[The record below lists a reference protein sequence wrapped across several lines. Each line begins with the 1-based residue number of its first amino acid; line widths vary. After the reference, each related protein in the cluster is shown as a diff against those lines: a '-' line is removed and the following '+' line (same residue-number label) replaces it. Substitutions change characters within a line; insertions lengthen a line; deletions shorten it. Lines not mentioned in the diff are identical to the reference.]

1 MPNNK
6 DEWDVLDAYFQDH
19 SYPFTKHHLDS
30 FRDFLRTHVPNV
42 IQTFNPITM
51 IKMTSENK
59 REVQVDVHVG
69 GKNGARIYVDRPV
82 VYDENGKQLLLT
94 PQEARL
100 RNLTYQTNLIAD
112 LVVDITDSSDETKTI
127 EFEKVHLGSIPIMVH
142 SDPCILHKQGMNV
155 LKELGECVYDMG
167 GYFIIDGKEKVIV
180 SQERIT
186 TNRLFTTKLEGD
198 QDFSFKGMVRCTGET
213 GESSLIPR
221 PVELYLVKTP
231 DTMIEP
237 DVTTKYKHM
246 RGQILVSLPLVSG
259 LIPLTTVFR
268 ALGVESDR
276 AILEHIFG
284 SQMEDIPQPF
294 LDVLRPS
301 FAHNVSQSAKPKAEQ
316 KPPVYT
322 QEEAIEYLRNRVQYK
337 TKDQVKSILVTD
349 VFPNINGA
357 FQNKA
362 IYLGYLVQEF
372 IKTTLNILSTSD
384 RDGYVFKRVDIS
396 GFLLAQLFQETYNKL
411 RKNCRDK
418 LDREY
423 YYGPY
428 KNTKD
433 PADLV
438 RSDNLSK
445 LFPPLMMTETFV
457 RSLKGMWGPIDKDPD
472 QAKVQDLARISYIG
486 FLSHLR
492 RVNLPLDR
500 SIKVTSPHRLHAQ
513 QWGIM
518 CPFESPDGASIGY
531 LKNFSML
538 THVTFATNPRVIEM
552 CLLELDVTPL
562 QYVTHGMVQSK
573 DTIKVFINGNMFGVT
588 FEPAKLL
595 RMVRLYRRNGLLNPF
610 TSISWDISRSTIRIQ
625 SEAGRPCRPIFIV
638 NKGQLAWSP
647 DMMEAKPSWFDL
659 VFGTILKD
667 RKEDHY
673 YSNDYISPRSLPGMQ
688 NKTEEEIIRILE
700 ENAGVIE
707 YLDIEEENTCLI
719 AMKPEDI
726 GVYHTHME
734 IHPSTIFSVVTNNI
748 PFPNHNFA
756 PRNCFYGAQSKQ
768 AIGIYA
774 TNFTKRFDTMGYIQH
789 YPQRPIIT
797 TRNSHYTGNDNMPN
811 GFNAIVAVATY
822 SGFNQEDGLIINR
835 NAIDRGL
842 FHVTAYKSM
851 SASEQVD
858 SEQDSIIFG
867 NPIKYREQGLKI
879 NDIQV
884 GKYDLLDDHGIVVPE
899 SYIPK
904 GQRAAVIG
912 MVRVTKRMKEVKRG
926 IFTEQEVETQYQD
939 VSRLTDVHHYGKIDK
954 VFIAKKGLGDEQ
966 RICKVRFRKVRKPE
980 LGDKA
985 CSRCAQ
991 KGVIGMILPSENMPF
1006 TKHGITP
1013 DIIINPHAFPSR
1025 MTIAHIVE
1033 CVFAK
1038 LCCMEGMLGDGTVF
1052 LPFDKEAMFNE
1063 LEGHKFEKYGNEIM
1077 YNGRTGEMIPT
1088 EIFMGPTFYLR
1099 LKHMVTDKV
1108 HSRGTDCPASGES
1121 LPRVFLTRQPT
1132 SGRSKLGGLRVGEM
1146 ERDVILAHGMAQFA
1160 KECMMEKADKYTW
1173 AICRKCGSMAKYAP
1187 GRHEECMSCK
1197 SNDIGVLST
1206 PYSFKLMLQELES
1219 LGITLRMTEDPLGD
1233 WGEEIFESDSEQED
1247 EEDDVISSQEGGEE
1261 PEGVFPKSRDSIS
1274 SVSQVSD
1281 LDNEEKAELEEQEA
1295 EEEEEEE
1302 AEIVAAAT
1310 MEEEE
1315 QAENVATKQEEEE
1328 IILKDVG
1335 DEEEDEDA
1343 LDVISQ
1349 TNPSPLIGSG
1359 TCLEDFQEETKV
1371 IMIDTSRP
1379 SRTIS
1384 NEGGDADIEDVE
1396 DDEFFTAP

>member
-1 MPNNK
+1 MPNDK
-6 DEWDVLDAYFQDH
+6 DEWDVLDRYFQDH

-30 FRDFLRTHVPNV
+30 FRDFLKTHIPNV

-51 IKMTSENK
+51 IKMTSDNK

-69 GKNGARIYVDRPV
+69 GKDGARIYIDRPI
-82 VYDENGKQLLLT
+82 VYDEEGKQVLLT
-94 PQEARL
+94 PHEARL

-112 LVVDITDSSDETKTI
+112 LVVEITDSADVKQTV
-127 EFEKVHLGSIPIMVH
+127 EFERVQLGSIPIMVH
-142 SDPCILHKQGMNV
+142 SDPCILHKQGMAV

-167 GYFIIDGKEKVIV
+167 GYFIVDGKEKVIV

-186 TNRLFTTKLEGD
+186 TNRLFTSRLEGD
-198 QDFSFKGMVRCTGET
+198 QDFSYKGMVRCTGET

-221 PVELYLVKTP
+221 TVEFYMVKTP
-231 DTMIEP
+231 DTFMEP
-237 DVTTKYKHM
+237 DVTTKYKTM
-246 RGQILVSLPLVSG
+246 RGQILVSLPLVNG

-284 SQMEDIPQPF
+284 SNLEAIPQPF
-294 LDVLRPS
+294 LDALRPS
-301 FAHNVSQSAKPKAEQ
+301 FAHNISSKI
-316 KPPVYT
+316 PVYT
-322 QEEAIEYLRNRVQYK
+322 QEEAIEYLRNRVQYN
-337 TKDQVKSILVTD
+337 TKDHVKSILVTD
-349 VFPNINGA
+349 LFPNITGS
-357 FQNKA
+357 FHNKA
-362 IYLGYLVQEF
+362 IYLGYLIQEF

-411 RKNCRDK
+411 RKNCRDQ

-438 RSDNLSK
+438 RNDNLSK
-445 LFPPLMMTETFV
+445 LFPHLMMTETFV

-538 THVTFATNPRVIEM
+538 THVTFATNPHVIEE
-552 CLLELDVTPL
+552 CLMELDVTPL
-562 QYVTHGMVQSK
+562 GYVFPGTLHSPDNV
-573 DTIKVFINGNMFGVT
+573 KVFINGNLFGIT
-588 FEPAKLL
+588 HNPTQLL

-610 TSISWDISRSTIRIQ
+610 TSISWDIARNTIRIQ
-625 SEAGRPCRPIFIV
+625 SEAGRPCRPLFIV
-638 NKGQLAWSP
+638 HQGTPAWNSEI
-647 DMMEAKPSWFDL
+647 MESKPSWFDM
-659 VFGTILKD
+659 VFGTLLPKNL
-667 RKEDHY
+667 RNEDHY
-673 YSNDYISPRSLPGMQ
+673 YSNVFMSPRSFPSMQ
-688 NKTEEEIIRILE
+688 NKSEQEIIDILE
-700 ENAGVIE
+700 KHAGMIE

-719 AMKPEDI
+719 AMKNDDI
-726 GVYHTHME
+726 GAYHTHLE

-768 AIGIYA
+768 AIGVYA

-835 NAIDRGL
+835 SAIDRGM
-842 FHVTAYKSM
+842 FQITAYKSM
-851 SASEQVD
+851 SATEQVESD
-858 SEQDSIIFG
+858 QESIIFG
-867 NPIKYREQGLKI
+867 NPIKYRDQGLNIK
-879 NDIQV
+879 DIQV
-884 GKYDLLDDHGIVVPE
+884 GKFDLLDDQGIVVPE

-904 GQRAAVIG
+904 GQTAAVIG
-912 MVRVTKRMKEVKRG
+912 MIRVTKRMKEVKKG

-939 VSRLTDVHHYGKIDK
+939 VSKMTDVHHYGKIDK
-954 VFIAKKGLGDEQ
+954 VFVAKKGLGNDQ
-966 RICKVRFRKVRKPE
+966 RICKVRFRKVRRPE

-991 KGVIGMILPSENMPF
+991 KGVVGMILPAENMPF
-1006 TKHGITP
+1006 TKDGIIP

-1033 CVFAK
+1033 CVFSK

-1052 LPFDKEAMFNE
+1052 LPFDKEAMFNQ

-1088 EIFMGPTFYLR
+1088 EIFLGPTFYLR

-1108 HSRGTDCPASGES
+1108 HSRGTDCPATGQS

-1132 SGRSKLGGLRVGEM
+1132 SGRSKQGGLRLGEM
-1146 ERDVILAHGMAQFA
+1146 ERDVILAHGMSQFA

-1173 AICRKCGSMAKYAP
+1173 AICRKCGAMAKYAP
-1187 GRHEECMSCK
+1187 GRHEECLNCA
-1197 SNDIGVLST
+1197 SNDIGVITT
-1206 PYSFKLMLQELES
+1206 PYTFKLMCQELES

-1233 WGEEIFESDSEQED
+1233 WGEEDFD
-1247 EEDDVISSQEGGEE
+1247 EEEEQVIEESQEGGNEKQ
-1261 PEGVFPKSRDSIS
+1261 PIPSLA
-1274 SVSQVSD
+1274 QTSD
-1281 LDNEEKAELEEQEA
+1281 LEN
-1295 EEEEEEE
+1295 EEEEQQVEEEESQKEEEMEETQSEKDAEEE
-1302 AEIVAAAT
+1302 AEEAQEAQSTQEMVAT
-1310 MEEEE
+1310 PSEEEDDF
-1315 QAENVATKQEEEE
+1315 
-1328 IILKDVG
+1328 ILKDVG
-1335 DEEEDEDA
+1335 DEEGEDPQSP
-1343 LDVISQ
+1343 V
-1349 TNPSPLIGSG
+1349 PSIITPPTVAGGS
-1359 TCLEDFQEETKV
+1359 CQVEEEPETKIIV
-1371 IMIDTSRP
+1371 IDTSRP
-1379 SRTIS
+1379 SRTIP
-1384 NEGGDADIEDVE
+1384 NEGGNADEE